1 MGKNAKIMLQGTLKK
16 LALATLLGASA
27 LTLPLFAQD
36 QVLNY
41 RDADIREFINDI
53 AGITGHTFIVDPR
66 VNGRVN
72 VVSSKPVSEEG
83 AFQTFLSALRVNGF
97 TIVPTA
103 SGAYK
108 IVPDEVA
115 VQDSV
120 PVSGDLAGDQLVTRV
135 YTLSY
140 VDSLSVQAA
149 AKPFIHKNGRAF
161 ARRGSPYVIVTDYA
175 ENLKRI
181 TQLVESMDV
190 DTSVIKTIA
199 LQNTSA
205 FEMADVAL
213 RLASR
218 QAGDESNSTISVIP
232 LESSNT
238 LILKGPEKVVS
249 TFEPVLLELDKNNA
263 SRGDL
268 LVVNLKHANAEAM
281 LPMLESVVKSV
292 TQKDSS
298 GKVVN
303 PDSNVALSV
312 YAGANALVINATPEM
327 QQRIVSLVRSLDV
340 PRPQVLVEAIV
351 VEVSEGAAKELGLQY
366 ILSGSEGSGIPFTM
380 TNYAQTAPN
389 VLAATGA
396 LLLDNDDLS
405 EDVSN
410 TLQETAVNSL
420 VGLNGFSVG
429 AAGRTSG
436 GTVFGVILNALAQDT
451 GSNILS
457 TPSIVTLDNEPAKFQ
472 SGQEI
477 PITTGEALGSANVNP
492 FRTVERKNVGIILE
506 VTPQIN
512 EGEDIR
518 LAIRQEISSVA
529 GPIATGSTELITNLR
544 EITTT
549 VRVSDGEIVVLGGL
563 IQQNETTR
571 VDKVPLLGDIPL
583 LGRAFRSDSKSV
595 QKTNL
600 MIFLR
605 PTIMRSAE
613 DARAV
618 TDQKFNYIKGK
629 QAAIESQTP
638 LDQLVKEVLG
648 TSPSGA
654 SDTSGQE

>member
-1 MGKNAKIMLQGTLKK
+1 MKKVMFQGSLKK
-16 LALATLLGASA
+16 LAVAAVLALFPIS
-27 LTLPLFAQD
+27 LPLAAQE

-41 RDADIREFINDI
+41 RDADIRVFIDDI
-53 AGITGHTFIVDPR
+53 AGLTGHTFIVDPR
-66 VNGRVN
+66 VTGRVN
-72 VVSSKPVSEEG
+72 VISSQPVSNEG
-83 AFQTFLSALRVNGF
+83 VFQTFLSALRVNGF
-97 TIVPTA
+97 AIVPTA

-115 VQDSV
+115 VQDSI
-120 PVSGDLAGDQLVTRV
+120 PVTNDAGGDQLVTRL
-135 YTLSY
+135 YTLTY
-140 VDSLSVQAA
+140 ADALSVQAA
-149 AKPFIHKNGRAF
+149 AKPFVHKNGRVF
-161 ARRGSPYVIVTDYA
+161 ARKGAPYVIITDYA

-181 TQLVESMDV
+181 TQLVEGMDV
-190 DTSVIKTIA
+190 DTSVIRTLA
-199 LQNTSA
+199 LENTSA
-205 FEMADVAL
+205 FEMADIAAQ
-213 RLASR
+213 LASR
-218 QAGDESNSTISVIP
+218 PGFEDTRAGNLSVIP

-238 LILKGPEKVVS
+238 LILKGPAKLIS
-249 TFEPVLLELDKNNA
+249 TFEPVLRELDKNNA

-268 LVVNLKHANAEAM
+268 LVVNLKHANAEQM
-281 LPMLESVVKSV
+281 LPMLETVVRSVSK
-292 TQKDSS
+292 KDSK
-298 GKVVN
+298 GNAVN
-303 PDSNVALSV
+303 AGGEVALSV

-327 QQRIVSLVRSLDV
+327 QQRIVNIVRALDV

-366 ILSGSEGSGIPFTM
+366 ILSGSEGSGVPFTM
-380 TNYAQTAPN
+380 TNYANTAPN

-396 LLLDNDDLS
+396 LLLDDDT
-405 EDVSN
+405 DVGD

-420 VGLNGFSVG
+420 LGLNGFSLG
-429 AAGRTSG
+429 AAGRTKG

-457 TPSIVTLDNEPAKFQ
+457 TPSIVTLDNEAAKFQ

-477 PITTGEALGSANVNP
+477 PITTGESLGSANANP

-512 EGEDIR
+512 EGEEIR

-544 EITTT
+544 EIQTT
-549 VRVSDGEIVVLGGL
+549 VRVSDGDIVVLGGL

-583 LGRAFRSDSKSV
+583 LGRAFRSDSKSI

-605 PTIMRSAE
+605 PTIMRNTE

-618 TDQKFNYIKGK
+618 TEQKYNYIKGK
-629 QAAIESQTP
+629 QAAVESQIP
-638 LDQLVKEVLG
+638 LDQLIQEVM
-648 TSPSGA
+648 GA
-654 SDTSGQE
+654 SGPPASGGNQE